1 MWEPWFAWMAQRRSC
16 SLKEPAAWPFA
27 AMGEEKPLPTT
38 NPADIP
44 PPAGAV
50 GAGET
55 GAAVS
60 ALREAA
66 TRLQA
71 ARANV
76 EDAVHNLAGTRA
88 ARAAELLERL
98 VDALHFTERLAF
110 VCEADSRYDAATAGA
125 AGASCERFGGEPG

>member
-1 MWEPWFAWMAQRRSC
+1 MD
-16 SLKEPAAWPFA
+16 
-27 AMGEEKPLPTT
+27 EETLVPIT

-44 PPAGAV
+44 PPAGGV
-50 GAGET
+50 WAGEP
-55 GAAVS
+55 GVAAS

-88 ARAAELLERL
+88 ATAADLLERL
-98 VDALHFTERLAF
+98 IDVLHFAQRLAF
-110 VCEADSRYDAATAGA
+110 VCEADSRYDAATSGA
-125 AGASCERFGGEPG
+125 EDPSAEDPSNERFGGGPE